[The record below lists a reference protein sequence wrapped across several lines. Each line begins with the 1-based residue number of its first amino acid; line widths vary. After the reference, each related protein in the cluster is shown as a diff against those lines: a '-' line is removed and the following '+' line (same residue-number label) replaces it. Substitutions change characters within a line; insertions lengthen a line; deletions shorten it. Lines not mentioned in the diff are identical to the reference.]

1 MWVLADES
9 LDSLQP
15 GEPLKLITNEDEA
28 SEAVRNILNR
38 TEADL
43 RQQQLSK
50 QQQQLAKQNKAAA
63 NRLNQQQQHQQLIP
77 DGLQKSAE
85 DILSGLKRP
94 TAVEAVMTP
103 GVKRASS
110 ALHLKGKKVISL
122 YEKL

>member
-63 NRLNQQQQHQQLIP
+63 NRLNHQQHQQLMP

-85 DILSGLKRP
+85 EILSGLKRP
-94 TAVEAVMTP
+94 TAVEAVTVMTP

-110 ALHLKGKKVISL
+110 ALHLKGKNI
-122 YEKL
+122 